1 MRKIVFFDADGT
13 ICDIKKEFQKAP
25 LQLFISLPPMGIWLF
40 YVPDE
45 AGLLS
50 QKIWLIW
57 VLPV

>member
-13 ICDIKKEFQKAP
+13 ICDIKKGIPESAIAAVH
-25 LQLFISLPPMGIWLF
+25 QLTANGHLAFLCTGRSR
-40 YVPDE
+40 
-45 AGLLS
+45 LLS